1 MLPCA
6 GGEIEQDRVGFVAE
20 TENYR
25 FCLRCTTMNGDYGYI
40 YCYDLNQQR
49 LAMEQGSVPQQY
61 GFSSDRTIIEALEQI
76 HQTFDVPEQSMKM
89 GGMG

>member
-1 MLPCA
+1 
-6 GGEIEQDRVGFVAE
+6 
-20 TENYR
+20 
-25 FCLRCTTMNGDYGYI
+25 
-40 YCYDLNQQR
+40 
-49 LAMEQGSVPQQY
+49 MEQGSVPQQY